1 MLAAISAD
9 GGISESEFEDALDGE
24 VPAVELQK
32 LFALL
37 DANGDGIVS
46 SDEIKSAM
54 TEYDEES
61 DDIDPWTAFAAGE
74 MSLIGLFFL
83 MMNGGGGH
91 GLMFSL
97 CF

>member
-9 GGISESEFEDALDGE
+9 GGISENEFEDALDGE